1 MRFNSVLVAVF
12 VVLCSRLVFSQTST
26 FSSTQWE
33 YQQVGNS
40 LIDRE
45 NRIKALISEVLV
57 KIDSIIADTSSNS
70 MLSNVNN
77 ALNKLERKL
86 TDYNTVSS
94 YAYMNVTLSC
104 NEVLSSISNFR
115 YENERCV
122 KIKFA
127 NDVNSTLLYVDIGGL
142 NVAYVSNYFVLNDGQ
157 RHNIQSLVTSLMVL
171 VNEYNQHSVTLV
183 MAIYKYARL
192 YIELLLH
199 KETFCSCPTQL
210 SSSMSAA
217 LATVDSNLKQIQSSV
232 DSRELSIRTKS
243 SDVINK
249 VAAISS
255 DLKKTS
261 AFISITTILD
271 SIATLCKGYELL
283 TTTDEIETSVT
294 CDDAAKKVALLQH
307 KFDLYHQMNAEA
319 RRNSTLV
326 LFCANILNTHSS
338 ANYYQLSEVQNT
350 GLKAIATSLTSLVED
365 FTQLILT
372 FSTSIV
378 MLKLD
383 LYNAKIAKYGNCNCK
398 ETSSETTVS
407 AGKKIYLIDCTK
419 KNIIELKN
427 NIIEMYFYVQFFT
440 TLLIYFVSK

>member
-1 MRFNSVLVAVF
+1 MQFNSILFAVF
-12 VVLCSRLVFSQTST
+12 VVLCFQSVFSQTST

-33 YQQVGNS
+33 YQQIGNS

-45 NRIKALISEVLV
+45 NRIKALISEVLI
-57 KIDSIIADTSSNS
+57 KIHSIIAETSPNTR
-70 MLSNVNN
+70 LSNANN
-77 ALNKLERKL
+77 ALNKLERRL

-94 YAYMNVTLSC
+94 YGYINVTLSC

-127 NDVNSTLLYVDIGGL
+127 NDVNSTLLYVDISGL

-157 RHNIQSLVTSLMVL
+157 KQNIQSLVTSLIAL

-192 YIELLLH
+192 YIELLFN
-199 KETFCSCPTQL
+199 KATFCNCPTQL
-210 SSSMSAA
+210 SSSVSSA

-232 DSRELSIRTKS
+232 DSRESSIRTKS
-243 SDVINK
+243 SDVISK

-283 TTTDEIETSVT
+283 TTTDDIETSVA

-307 KFDLYHQMNAEA
+307 KFALYFQMNAEA
-319 RRNSTLV
+319 RRNATFV
-326 LFCANILNTHSS
+326 LFYANTLNFYCT
-338 ANYYQLSEVQNT
+338 ANYYQLSEVQKS
-350 GLKAIATSLTSLVED
+350 GLKAVVTSMISLVEQ

-372 FSTSIV
+372 FSISIV
-378 MLKLD
+378 KLSFE
-383 LYNAKIAKYGNCNCK
+383 LFNAKKASYGSCSCT
-398 ETSSETTVS
+398 ETSTDTTVS
-407 AGKKIYLIDCTK
+407 KCK
-419 KNIIELKN
+419 
-427 NIIEMYFYVQFFT
+427 
-440 TLLIYFVSK
+440 